1 MIFKKQI
8 TRFFA
13 VLAVTT
19 IFVSCSNNIDDETIA
34 TTEKQNIATSKLSNR
49 SPQADE
55 IHGSLTIKNLTNL
68 RFENAQIYAHT
79 PDFGQI
85 GPNTQNG
92 LPTVPNFSNTA
103 HKGIDIVTPYETYVL
118 NNFYSPDEFGFANI
132 NGTGKWYF
140 LDQSVSNNEQ
150 IESDSFLIDN
160 YLCSYFNSLGIL
172 TRYVAWFNLEK
183 MGATGYNPVN
193 NINYTFQNPTKRPI
207 LYFRIDYATGEI
219 EVMPPQ
225 SYDLANSLN
234 PLNPI
239 TKTFKMTP
247 SIDANGNV
255 TIVLTE
261 S

>member
-19 IFVSCSNNIDDETIA
+19 IFVSCSNNIDDETIQ

-55 IHGSLTIKNLTNL
+55 IHGSLTIKNQTNL
-68 RFENAQIYAHT
+68 RFENAQIYAHI
-79 PDFGQI
+79 PDFGQV
-85 GPNTQNG
+85 GSNTQNG
-92 LPTVPNFSNTA
+92 LPTEPNFSNST
-103 HKGIDIVTPYETYVL
+103 HKGIDIVTPNQTYVL
-118 NNFYSPDEFGFANI
+118 NNFNSPDDSGYANI
-132 NGTGKWYF
+132 NSTGKWYY

-150 IESDSFLIDN
+150 IELNPFMDN

-172 TRYVAWFNLEK
+172 TRYVAWSYIEK
-183 MGATGYNPVN
+183 MGATGYNTVN
-193 NINYTFQNPTKRPI
+193 FVNYTFQNPQKRPI

-219 EVMPPQ
+219 TVMPPQ
-225 SYDLANSLN
+225 SYVLEESSN
-234 PLNPI
+234 PSNQP

-247 SIDANGNV
+247 SIDADGNV